1 MTFQTTLRGC
11 IESGDGKEWK
21 VQGGKKEVN
30 QKKIVTK
37 TRNDVMI
44 ELSGEKGHEEK
55 WVI

>member
-30 QKKIVTK
+30 QKQIVTK